1 MVSQEP
7 FGKTL
12 TPDST
17 FVESQPTEDIVA
29 SLQAQ
34 CNQHL
39 DDETREKIMT
49 MVRPLKQQSAHAAAL
64 TRDLE
69 DQLLATNGSLDEANA
84 EFREC

>member
-17 FVESQPTEDIVA
+17 FVESQPTEDMVA

-34 CNQHL
+34 CTQHL
-39 DDETREKIMT
+39 DAETRYKIVA
-49 MVRPLKQQSAHAAAL
+49 MVRTLKQQSAHAAAL
-64 TRDLE
+64 TSDLE
-69 DQLLATNGSLDEANA
+69 DQISATNGSL
-84 EFREC
+84 